1 MQETPGLIPG
11 WEDVLE
17 KEIQPTP
24 VSLPG
29 EFYEQ
34 RSLAGYSPWG
44 HKESD
49 RTEWLKLLYFWFV
62 VELVEYF
69 DGFESWELRG
79 FPVSLTQTPS
89 SDDRLHCLSETGT
102 KQVG

>member
-1 MQETPGLIPG
+1 MVKNLLAMQETPGLIPG

-49 RTEWLKLLYFWFV
+49 RTE
-62 VELVEYF
+62 
-69 DGFESWELRG
+69 
-79 FPVSLTQTPS
+79 
-89 SDDRLHCLSETGT
+89 
-102 KQVG
+102 